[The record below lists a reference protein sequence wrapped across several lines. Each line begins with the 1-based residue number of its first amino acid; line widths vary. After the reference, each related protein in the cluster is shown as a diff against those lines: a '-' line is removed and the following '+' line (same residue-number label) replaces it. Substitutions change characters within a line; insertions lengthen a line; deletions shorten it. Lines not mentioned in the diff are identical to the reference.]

1 MEKLFLG
8 LSVTCLLACIFAGI
22 LLRSDILEKGK
33 QETEYTKES
42 TLLSETEGEAFS
54 SCTDLTSEDNMW
66 ESLFESVAETVT
78 DTEENSEQET
88 STGAENTDS
97 KNTDIENTDTDFPHT
112 ETITSEEYDTE
123 TTSEPESSQPPED
136 SLSEDTEQTEDTE
149 TSKVSNPD
157 KQTSSGIESDIIAE
171 EPEETPVGVEIPTS
185 IKLPILM
192 YHALTTDPALAS
204 DTTVTVEAFE
214 EQIATLTALGYTS
227 IFFGELRDYV
237 KNGKPLPEKP
247 IMITFDDGYSSNL
260 ELGGPI
266 LSKYGQKATV
276 SVIGISVG
284 KDTYKDTD
292 IPILP
297 HFSYE
302 EARLAYEGG
311 IFDFQSHTYDMHQ
324 REYEEAPRH
333 GMLQKEGESEEEY
346 IASLKNDFALSK
358 QLLEEGV
365 GNEVFVIIYPHGKRT
380 ELTDS
385 VLKES
390 GAEISVTVEKG
401 INFIKFG
408 DTECLRELLR
418 INMDDSIGRK
428 ELESILQTTGERGE

>member
-8 LSVTCLLACIFAGI
+8 ISVACLLACIFAGI
-22 LLRSDILEKGK
+22 LFRSDMLEKGNQK
-33 QETEYTKES
+33 TEYTKES
-42 TLLSETEGEAFS
+42 SRLSDGTDEVFSTYTKDTLSDSLAESYSQSIET
-54 SCTDLTSEDNMW
+54 TL
-66 ESLFESVAETVT
+66 T
-78 DTEENSEQET
+78 DTEEFSETE
-88 STGAENTDS
+88 ALTDTEI
-97 KNTDIENTDTDFPHT
+97 TDIFLTTEQLQQTEN
-112 ETITSEEYDTE
+112 DTE
-123 TTSEPESSQPPED
+123 NITDPESSQQTEA
-136 SLSEDTEQTEDTE
+136 SLSEDTEISEGTDFSEDTG
-149 TSKVSNPD
+149 TSKSPETDV
-157 KQTSSGIESDIIAE
+157 QTSPYVESDIITD
-171 EPEETPVGVEIPTS
+171 EPEETPTGVEIPTT
-185 IKLPILM
+185 IRLPVLM

-214 EQIATLTALGYTS
+214 EQIATLTSLGYTA
-227 IFFGELRDYV
+227 IFFGDLRDYV

-266 LSKYGQKATV
+266 LEKYGQKATV

-284 KDTYKDTD
+284 KDTYKDTE

-302 EARLAYEGG
+302 EARLAYESG

-324 REYEEAPRH
+324 REYEEDPRH
-333 GMLQKEGESEEEY
+333 GMLQKEGESEEDY
-346 IASLKNDFALSK
+346 IASLKEDFALSK

-380 ELTDS
+380 ELTDRI
-385 VLKES
+385 LEEC

-401 INFIKFG
+401 INLIKFG
-408 DTECLRELLR
+408 DTASLRELLR
-418 INMDDSIGRK
+418 INMDDSIGRD
-428 ELESILQTTGERGE
+428 ELSTLLEP